1 LPISFLQINQVVTHE
16 FIEIMDHYA
25 QAHTRGIS
33 CVLATVVSL
42 EGSGY
47 RRPGVRMLLTEHG
60 TEIGAVSGGCVE
72 KEVRRQA
79 EEVFKSALPKMMTY
93 DGRYRLGCEGM
104 LHILLEPFN
113 PGGKAIK
120 AFNAILESR
129 TGFLCES
136 FYAQKEGTDSD
147 MGSILQLGKNSFSLR
162 QGFQPVAGSLTFTE
176 ELSPR
181 MRLVLFGAEHD
192 TVKLCQM
199 ASTMGWEVVVVVPA
213 DEGKTERFFPGISE
227 LKAVTPET
235 LNLDFIDTH
244 CAVVVMTH
252 SYVKDLQYLLKLSET
267 VPGYLG
273 VLGPARRRERLLGDL
288 IERNPEVRTA
298 FVDQIHGPA
307 GLDIGS
313 ETSQEIAVSILAEIL
328 AVFRKAIPVS
338 LRNKAEAIHSPR

>member
-1 LPISFLQINQVVTHE
+1 
-16 FIEIMDHYA
+16 MDHYA
-25 QAHTRGIS
+25 QAHPMGIS

-47 RRPGVRMLLTEHG
+47 RRPGVRMLLTEQG

-79 EEVFKSALPKMMTY
+79 EEVFKSGLPKMMTY
-93 DGRYRLGCEGM
+93 DGRYRLGCEGI
-104 LHILLEPFN
+104 LHILLEPFR
-113 PGGKAIK
+113 PGEKALE

-129 TGFLCES
+129 TAFQCES
-136 FYAQKEGTDSD
+136 FYALKEGSDSD
-147 MGSILQLGKNSFSLR
+147 MGSILQFGKNSFSLR
-162 QGFQPVAGSLTFTE
+162 PGFQPIAGSPKFTG

-181 MRLVLFGAEHD
+181 MRLVIFGAEHD
-192 TVKLCQM
+192 SVTLCQI
-199 ASTMGWEVVVVVPA
+199 ASAMGWEVVVVVPA
-213 DEGKTERFFPGISE
+213 DEAKTEGFFPGISE

-235 LNLDFIDTH
+235 LILDFIDSQ

-267 VPGYLG
+267 VPGYVG

-313 ETSQEIAVSILAEIL
+313 ETAQEIAVSILAEIL
-328 AVFRKAIPVS
+328 AVFRNVVPVS
-338 LRNKAEAIHSPR
+338 LRHKAKAIHSPG